1 MFLTGFS
8 SHFIS
13 IFLAAVLPWLI
24 IMFGKDTGQQ
34 IIAEAKI
41 IFHFDGKND
50 EEAAVSPENFNIV
63 HSEKKLK
70 QKQVSAY
77 FKPDKSEFVF
87 CVFNSHCVYP
97 ANDKKYETPV
107 SRNKSKRAPPVMFT
121 I

>member
-8 SHFIS
+8 SPFIS
-13 IFLAAVLPWLI
+13 IFLAVVLPWLI

-34 IIAEAKI
+34 IIAEAKVV
-41 IFHFDGKND
+41 FHFDEKSN
-50 EEAAVSPENFNIV
+50 ERTTESHENFRIV
-63 HSEKKLK
+63 HSEKKLA

-77 FKPDKSEFVF
+77 FKPDKNEFVF
-87 CVFNSHCVYP
+87 CVFNSHCGYP

-107 SRNKSKRAPPVMFT
+107 SRNRSKRAPPVMFT